1 MNPGAMKQTI
11 TVYEKAES
19 RNATGYMDRQL
30 APLFSVRA
38 RRYDAG
44 TREIWAA
51 YAAKARNVVNF
62 EIRYREGLRVGQIVR
77 CQGQDHEIIAVQR
90 MDELPARIVLKTVL
104 KEPK

>member
-1 MNPGAMKQTI
+1 MKQSI
-11 TVYEKAES
+11 TVYEKGDAQNPS
-19 RNATGYMDRQL
+19 GYMDRQL
-30 APLFSVRA
+30 VPVCTVRA

-44 TREIWAA
+44 TREVWAA

-90 MDELPARIVLKTVL
+90 MDELPPRIVLKTVL

>member
-1 MNPGAMKQTI
+1 MKQSI
-11 TVYEKAES
+11 TVYEKGDAQNPS
-19 RNATGYMDRQL
+19 GYMDRQL
-30 APLFSVRA
+30 APVCTVRA

-44 TREIWAA
+44 TREVWAA

-90 MDELPARIVLKTVL
+90 MDELPPRIVLKTVL